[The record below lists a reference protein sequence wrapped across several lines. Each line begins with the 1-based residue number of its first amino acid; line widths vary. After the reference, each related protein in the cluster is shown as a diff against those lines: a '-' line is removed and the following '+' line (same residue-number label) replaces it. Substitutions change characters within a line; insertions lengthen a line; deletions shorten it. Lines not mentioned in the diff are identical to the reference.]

1 MKYSNAQQAKAM
13 QEACRKVGVSSHIS
27 VLEFKKDMQT
37 WADRVIG
44 FRWRKSMPI
53 KRSYMYYDS
62 LDMTFFFTEN
72 GEAVYSYAG
81 YADKRDA
88 TEEKIVNA
96 FRKANELRLA
106 MEEALAKTRCNNGEM

>member
-1 MKYSNAQQAKAM
+1 MKYSNEQQARAM
-13 QEACRKVGVSSHIS
+13 HEACRKVGVDSHIT
-27 VLEFKKDMQT
+27 LLIYKKDMQT
-37 WADRVIG
+37 RADKIIG
-44 FRWRKSMPI
+44 FFWRKAMPI
-53 KRSYMYYDS
+53 KRSYMYCDS

-96 FRKANELRLA
+96 FRKANELRLE
-106 MEEALAKTRCNNGEM
+106 MEKELAKLSEVE